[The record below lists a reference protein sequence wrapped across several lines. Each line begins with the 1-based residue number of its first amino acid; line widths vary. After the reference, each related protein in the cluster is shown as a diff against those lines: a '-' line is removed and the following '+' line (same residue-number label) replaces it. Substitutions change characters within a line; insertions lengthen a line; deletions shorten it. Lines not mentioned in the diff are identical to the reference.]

1 MNSGVDDAMS
11 ERQSGRI
18 NRDNFAKIR
27 CDFGILSMVAALTV
41 FYFLSQYNYL
51 LFHSIIEIFSIV
63 ISFSIFAIA
72 WNRRHVMDNN
82 FLLFIGIAFFFVGSV
97 DILHTLVYKGMN
109 VFPGIGSN
117 WATQFWIAMRYMLS
131 LSFLAALLFAR
142 RKLRPNLVFACYTV
156 ISAVLLGLIFTGIFP
171 PAYVDGVG
179 LTTFKVA
186 SEYVVSFILL
196 GAIVLL
202 IKGRREFSGSVVKLV
217 VAAMA
222 MIIAA
227 EMAFTLY
234 TDVYGIFNMA
244 GHLLNFA
251 AFYLIYKALVETGL
265 SKPYDLLF
273 HNLKQSE
280 MDLKEQAS
288 ALKTALDESKQRER
302 EISALREATGAV
314 ASNVKNLNFRDSA
327 RVIFD
332 SCKQIIGASIGY
344 VALLCENGIKDE
356 VLFFDSGG
364 FPCSVDTSLPMPI
377 HGLRAEVYRTGIAV
391 YRNDFPS
398 SEWSSFMPRG
408 SISLKNALFTPLMV
422 DGKAVGLVGFANKEG
437 SFSENDVRLTSAFG
451 ELMAVAFRNSQL
463 EAQRSRLEK
472 LAAIG
477 ETAAWV
483 GHDLRNP
490 LQAIKSAAYVLKQ
503 IMAQDPNAKNV
514 STIDKAKKMLGI
526 IDISVD
532 YADNIVFDLREFADD
547 EKTLHKQTNMNTLID
562 ETLQNMKIPDNVTVN
577 KQFKQVPSIDADT
590 NQIKRAFQ
598 KIVENAVQ
606 AMPNGGTLTVSSGK
620 KGAFIEVAFKDAG
633 IGISKENIKKIF
645 TPFYTT
651 KAQGMGLGLA
661 ICKKFVEAHDGT
673 ITVES
678 KEGEGTAVIVRLPLN
693 GGVNAKTRRTSPES

>member
-196 GAIVLL
+196 GSIVLL

-344 VALLCENGIKDE
+344 VALLCEDGLKDE

-408 SISLKNALFTPLMV
+408 SIVLKNALFTPLMV

-437 SFSENDVRLTSAFG
+437 GFSENDVRLTSAFG
-451 ELMAVAFRNSQL
+451 ELMAIAFRNSQL

-490 LQAIKSAAYVLKQ
+490 LQAIKSATYVLKQ

-590 NQIKRAFQ
+590 NQIKRVVQ

-673 ITVES
+673 IAVES